1 MGIELLFWTFR
12 LRRLLDMGISGVL
25 LDDES
30 GGGGRIQDRDASVEL
45 SRYRCEIKGHE
56 ATREGAPQEL
66 GGGGAEKPLPAA
78 HPGHTCSLLR
88 PCPQPACHSAVLHS
102 PWPRAQAPHPLPPS
116 APPASSPFS
125 DHSSCTLLIPF
136 SFGTWASRPPCPP
149 V

>member
-1 MGIELLFWTFR
+1 
-12 LRRLLDMGISGVL
+12 MGISGVL

-30 GGGGRIQDRDASVEL
+30 GGGGRIRDRDASVEL
-45 SRYRCEIKGHE
+45 SRYRWEIKGHE

-66 GGGGAEKPLPAA
+66 GGEGPRNPFLL
-78 HPGHTCSLLR
+78 HTRGHTCSLLR
-88 PCPQPACHSAVLHS
+88 PCPQPASHS